1 MIDYQIGEHAMVE
14 SKKSDT
20 VSLSHSQLKAG
31 GFLASESKRV
41 ETAKEVQ
48 KQLLDTFE
56 QFNRDQLARAQ
67 QEIDLASEFAEKVA
81 GARSVPDVI
90 NAYQSW
96 ISKRMTLFVEDGQ
109 RIVNA
114 TMKLLS
120 VGKAET

>member
-1 MIDYQIGEHAMVE
+1 
-14 SKKSDT
+14 
-20 VSLSHSQLKAG
+20 LSS
-31 GFLASESKRV
+31 S
-41 ETAKEVQ
+41 
-48 KQLLDTFE
+48 
-56 QFNRDQLARAQ
+56 RDQLARAQ

-81 GARSVPDVI
+81 GARSVPDVM

-114 TMKLLS
+114 IMKLLS

>member
-1 MIDYQIGEHAMVE
+1 
-14 SKKSDT
+14 
-20 VSLSHSQLKAG
+20 
-31 GFLASESKRV
+31 
-41 ETAKEVQ
+41 VQ

-56 QFNRDQLARAQ
+56 QFNREQLARSQ
-67 QEIDLASEFAEKVA
+67 QEIDLASEFAKKVA
-81 GARSVPDVI
+81 GARSVPDDK